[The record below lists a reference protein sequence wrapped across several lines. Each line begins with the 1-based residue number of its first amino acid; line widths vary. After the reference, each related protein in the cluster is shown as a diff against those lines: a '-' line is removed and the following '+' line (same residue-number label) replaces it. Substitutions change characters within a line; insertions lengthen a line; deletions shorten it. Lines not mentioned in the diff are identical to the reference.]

1 MEEIADRTEVVL
13 LDDLNPTTLLS
24 LSNMIHSSP
33 NGFESGFIRSAI
45 TSSVVTAA
53 VTATNTSAATSTAAA
68 STTTATG
75 STTATEFSTTT
86 TTTSPTELRLKH
98 RLQRIISI
106 PPSVAQTHSNKATAS
121 TSTHTT
127 PSSTTP
133 SITTTSPKTN
143 TTISPTT
150 ITPKRGGLSRVEK
163 KHLVGVTAAVG
174 QDKPLVTTTT
184 ATVTSRL
191 VGSGT
196 DSSAPLPT
204 PSLAPAAPTPVSNSY
219 PDSYSSEKDL
229 ETSKVADQ
237 HHLHN
242 SYYYSPDPMP
252 QRQVYTVGSS
262 LLAKA
267 KVKAMVF
274 QHNLLPPQQQQ
285 PSTQQQHQLKR
296 HKLDPLTN
304 FELHKENQEDNAD
317 GRGSN
322 SDGTDVES
330 NASNSNSNTI
340 SVGTANH
347 LKSIHNQHHHHHRS
361 SSAQLDNIIM
371 SDSDPQPDNSH
382 DPSNDSDST
391 VADHYPHEALLS
403 LPTPRSRRCSTRSR
417 NSIGPDDEKLSSA
430 CIAAA
435 AGGGG
440 GVAAALL
447 NMTPA
452 VRPCSLSKET
462 AAGVKQKDEEDN
474 AVVFVE
480 EKSAYTIGEALP
492 LSDSSEPKMLMT
504 TQDSAALYEAIFQR
518 QHLTEDAIAGS
529 LHELRQLIL
538 AYGIPEQ
545 PTVPKVKSNRPTIR
559 SKCWKLLLEVHHVS
573 AQEYISLVKQ
583 GKPQEYSKIR
593 NDTFRTLA
601 TDRKF
606 LDVVEE
612 DSLIRVLCAFAW
624 STQATSI
631 QDTDVSFTYVQ
642 GMNVLAAPFL
652 YTMTEMEA
660 FYSYSNFIKNCCPLY
675 VQPTLQ
681 GVHCGIK
688 LLEECLCKIDV
699 ELYDYLKSKRLS
711 AELYAFPSVLTICAC
726 TPPLDQVMQLWDFLL
741 AWGIHLNIICIIA
754 QLYLIRD
761 ELMSH
766 ASPMKLLRIFP
777 DLDADK
783 VIRETIRMVKL
794 LPDELYDHL
803 VRHPYDPTVAEK
815 IGW

>member
-13 LDDLNPTTLLS
+13 LDDLNPTSLS
-24 LSNMIHSSP
+24 LSNMIHTSP
-33 NGFESGFIRSAI
+33 NGFESGLIRSAI
-45 TSSVVTAA
+45 TSTVVT
-53 VTATNTSAATSTAAA
+53 VTATATTARATATAATAIG
-68 STTTATG
+68 TTTATTAG
-75 STTATEFSTTT
+75 TATDSTL
-86 TTTSPTELRLKH
+86 PTELRLKN
-98 RLQRIISI
+98 RLQRIIKI

-121 TSTHTT
+121 TSANSTNHSSTVSFGTTT
-127 PSSTTP
+127 PTPTSTTP
-133 SITTTSPKTN
+133 S
-143 TTISPTT
+143 
-150 ITPKRGGLSRVEK
+150 TPKRGLSSCVEK
-163 KHLVGVTAAVG
+163 KLLVGATAVG
-174 QDKPLVTTTT
+174 QDGKPLVTTAT
-184 ATVTSRL
+184 ATTRL
-191 VGSGT
+191 GSGT
-196 DSSAPLPT
+196 DSSAPLSPAP
-204 PSLAPAAPTPVSNSY
+204 PSAPVSDSS
-219 PDSYSSEKDL
+219 PDSSEKDT
-229 ETSKVADQ
+229 ETNKVDQ
-237 HHLHN
+237 HLYNHP
-242 SYYYSPDPMP
+242 YYYSPDPMP
-252 QRQVYTVGSS
+252 QRQLYTVGSS

-267 KVKAMVF
+267 KVKARALQINF
-274 QHNLLPPQQQQ
+274 IPSPPLPPLQQQR
-285 PSTQQQHQLKR
+285 QQDE
-296 HKLDPLTN
+296 LDPLTQL
-304 FELHKENQEDNAD
+304 ELHKGNQEEGAD

-330 NASNSNSNTI
+330 NASNSNTNTI
-340 SVGTANH
+340 SVGTSQH
-347 LKSIHNQHHHHHRS
+347 LKSLHHHRHHRHRS
-361 SSAQLDNIIM
+361 SVQPDNIIM

-391 VADHYPHEALLS
+391 VTDHHPHDALLS
-403 LPTPRSRRCSTRSR
+403 PLTPRSRRSSIRSGP
-417 NSIGPDDEKLSSA
+417 NSVSFDDNERPSSPALITAEGATAVLLTLTPATTPPLSLPKE
-430 CIAAA
+430 IAARVQEQEA
-435 AGGGG
+435 EEEEEAEDI
-440 GVAAALL
+440 VASLGEKEIDTISKALVL
-447 NMTPA
+447 DI
-452 VRPCSLSKET
+452 SS
-462 AAGVKQKDEEDN
+462 Q
-474 AVVFVE
+474 
-480 EKSAYTIGEALP
+480 SATT
-492 LSDSSEPKMLMT
+492 MMT

-518 QHLTEDAIAGS
+518 QHLTEEAIAGS

-545 PTVPKVKSNRPTIR
+545 PTTPRAKPNKPTIR

-606 LDVVEE
+606 LEVVEE

-624 STQATSI
+624 SSQATSV

-761 ELMSH
+761 DLMSH

-794 LPDELYDHL
+794 LPDELYDLL

>member
-1 MEEIADRTEVVL
+1 MLHT
-13 LDDLNPTTLLS
+13 
-24 LSNMIHSSP
+24 SP
-33 NGFESGFIRSAI
+33 NGFESGLIRSTI
-45 TSSVVTAA
+45 TSSLVTAT
-53 VTATNTSAATSTAAA
+53 VTATNTTAATSTTAIAN
-68 STTTATG
+68 TTATD
-75 STTATEFSTTT
+75 TTT
-86 TTTSPTELRLKH
+86 STTTSPSELRLKN
-98 RLQRIISI
+98 RLQRIIKI

-127 PSSTTP
+127 PSSASPPNTTTTNP
-133 SITTTSPKTN
+133 TTNTTTSPTA
-143 TTISPTT
+143 T
-150 ITPKRGGLSRVEK
+150 TPKHRGGLSRVEK
-163 KHLVGVTAAVG
+163 KQLVGATATVD

-191 VGSGT
+191 AGSGT
-196 DSSAPLPT
+196 DSSAPPST
-204 PSLAPAAPTPVSNSY
+204 PSPAPALPTPVSDSY
-219 PDSYSSEKDL
+219 PDSYLSEKDP
-229 ETSKVADQ
+229 ETIKVVDQ
-237 HHLHN
+237 HHLH
-242 SYYYSPDPMP
+242 SPYYYSPDPMP

-267 KVKAMVF
+267 KVKAKA
-274 QHNLLPPQQQQ
+274 LQQ
-285 PSTQQQHQLKR
+285 PSTQQQHQPKQYE
-296 HKLDPLTN
+296 LDPLTK
-304 FELHKENQEDNAD
+304 FELHKGHPEESAD
-317 GRGSN
+317 GRGSS

-340 SVGTANH
+340 SVGTSNH
-347 LKSIHNQHHHHHRS
+347 LKSIHYQHRHLHRRS
-361 SSAQLDNIIM
+361 SSTQLDNIIM
-371 SDSDPQPDNSH
+371 ADSDPQPDNSH

-391 VADHYPHEALLS
+391 VTDHHPHEALLS
-403 LPTPRSRRCSTRSR
+403 PPTPRPRRCSLRSR
-417 NSIGPDDEKLSSA
+417 SSIGPDEEKLSSA

-435 AGGGG
+435 GEG
-440 GVAAALL
+440 AATALL
-447 NMTPA
+447 TTTPA
-452 VRPCSLSKET
+452 VLPRSLSKET
-462 AAGVKQKDEEDN
+462 AAGV
-474 AVVFVE
+474 E
-480 EKSAYTIGEALP
+480 EKDREESAVAFAEEMKADTIGEALV
-492 LSDSSEPKMLMT
+492 LSDSPEPTTLMT

-529 LHELRQLIL
+529 LHELRKLIL

-545 PTVPKVKSNRPTIR
+545 PMMPKAKPNKPTIR
-559 SKCWKLLLEVHHVS
+559 SKVWKLLLEVHHVS

-624 STQATSI
+624 STQATSV

-699 ELYDYLKSKRLS
+699 QLYDYLKSKRLS

-794 LPDELYDHL
+794 LPDELYDLL